1 MGRIAYIVGGRLRR
15 AGTRNLELAF
25 PDMSPSERERLLR
38 GCFKNLGR
46 LLGEFSH
53 FPHATPEDLA
63 KVVDCEGLEHLEAA
77 KASGRGTI
85 LFTGHLGAWEL
96 TSLALS
102 ALGHRVDFLAR
113 RIDND
118 LIEETVERIR
128 TRFGNRSIDKRA
140 AARPMLRTLGTGGT
154 LGILADL
161 NTQPHEGVFVDFF
174 GIPAST
180 TSSLATVALRTDATV
195 LPIFA
200 PWDNKRKRFI
210 LRIDPPVTIAKT
222 DDQNENI
229 RNLTAKITAVI
240 EKYVKLYPDQW
251 LWIHKRWNTRPAGE
265 SDLYANPEPA
275 RDNHS
280 NAGSEVLGKAHPDSN
295 SP

>member
-1 MGRIAYIVGGRLRR
+1 M
-15 AGTRNLELAF
+15 
-25 PDMSPSERERLLR
+25 
-38 GCFKNLGR
+38 
-46 LLGEFSH
+46 
-53 FPHATPEDLA
+53 
-63 KVVDCEGLEHLEAA
+63 
-77 KASGRGTI
+77 
-85 LFTGHLGAWEL
+85 
-96 TSLALS
+96 
-102 ALGHRVDFLAR
+102 
-113 RIDND
+113 
-118 LIEETVERIR
+118 
-128 TRFGNRSIDKRA
+128 
-140 AARPMLRTLGTGGT
+140 
-154 LGILADL
+154 
-161 NTQPHEGVFVDFF
+161 DFF